1 MADYKKKRKK
11 LIKANKRSARNAE
24 GYEAIRF
31 GNEQEKPVKR
41 KSVGRKRNATPFL
54 AVAVLCVI
62 IALAYFIITTL
73 HPVGVVEYFKSAHS
87 AIGSGEG
94 YDVDIEGG
102 KPSYTLSTGD
112 KYYIVTASSVNCYN
126 INGKTIF
133 ERPHSFTQPVVKYSD
148 TRYLLY
154 GQGENELSVNTFTDN
169 LYNHNFSNPVI
180 CAALSDSGGF
190 AVATKAEGY
199 DSSVVVYDKNNNKLF
214 EWFSSDETINSLALS
229 PNGKTLAVSTLKV
242 DNGKFSAAVHILK
255 FDSAN
260 AVMKRTYE
268 DDAVYQLT
276 AVSNNTFCAVF
287 SDNIE
292 FLNFSK
298 DTAVSNKSD
307 YTVSIFK
314 FLGGRVVALRTVAAN
329 QDQSIL
335 EVYKTNGD
343 LVSSFNVNNYITDF
357 SYKSGKLY
365 LLGLSEIYKYDI
377 KGELL
382 ATAEASYDALFIE
395 AVSENSVACIRN
407 STIDKYTLTKTEG

>member
-11 LIKANKRSARNAE
+11 LIKGNRRKVQKSQ

-31 GNEQEKPVKR
+31 GDEERTVKK
-41 KSVGRKRNATPFL
+41 KSVGRKRSATPLL
-54 AVAVLCVI
+54 AVAAMCVI
-62 IALAYFIITTL
+62 VALAYFIITTL
-73 HPVGVVEYFKSAHS
+73 HPVGVIEYFKSTHV

-133 ERPHSFTQPVVKYSD
+133 ERAHSFTRPVVKYAE

-154 GQGENELSVNTFTDN
+154 GQGENELSVNTFTEN
-169 LYNHNFSNPVI
+169 LYNHNFSNPII

-199 DSSVVVYDKNNNKLF
+199 DSSVVVYDKNNNKQF
-214 EWFSSDETINSLALS
+214 EWFSSNETINSLALS

-242 DNGKFSAAVHILK
+242 ENGKFSSSVYILK
-255 FDSAN
+255 FNSAN
-260 AVMKRTYE
+260 AVMKRTYI
-268 DDAVYQLT
+268 DDAVYQLI

-292 FLNFSK
+292 FLNFKK

-307 YTVSIFK
+307 YTVSGIK
-314 FLGGRVVALRTVAAN
+314 FLGGRIVALRTVAAN

-335 EVYKTNGD
+335 EVYKTNGE
-343 LVSSFNVNNYITDF
+343 LVSSFYVNSYITDF

-365 LLGLSEIYKYDI
+365 LLGLSEIYKYDT
-377 KGELL
+377 KGELI

-395 AVSENSVACIRN
+395 VVSKNSVVCIRS
-407 STIDKYTLTKTEG
+407 STIDKYTLTNTEG